1 MGCWFSMDGPRK
13 ASLIKAALEQ
23 RPEEDAGETVDGF
36 GSEESIRRREQQMQK
51 PVVERLLTR

>member
-1 MGCWFSMDGPRK
+1 MDGPRK